1 MLDENN
7 QPIKENVMTLVS
19 DTQNPPPKTPAFATT
34 QPTSHLKDTIDG
46 VSVLKCVGTR
56 SAVCG
61 SQFRQVLDGDGKPVL
76 NDSGKPK
83 YEAVPPT
90 NL

>member
-1 MLDENN
+1 
-7 QPIKENVMTLVS
+7 MTLIK
-19 DTQNPPPKTPAFATT
+19 NPDQKLESSSTT
-34 QPTSHLKDTIDG
+34 SQVASHLEDTIDG

-90 NL
+90 TL